1 MDKLTISIVRQ
12 LIVGLMFVAGGLTA
26 VIWLSQSLR
35 FVEMIIE
42 HGASAGMF
50 LQLTMLLVPSL
61 LIIALPIAL
70 FIVVLFIFSK
80 MTSDRELVVMSA
92 TGLSPLQLAKPALIV
107 AGGMV
112 AFSYLLN
119 LYVLPESYRMFEELK
134 WHIRFNY
141 SQVLIEDGSF
151 NTVGDNVTV
160 YIRERAPD
168 NSLRGIFVHDN
179 REPNAPVTIMAKRGS
194 LVRIDDSARIVM
206 FDGSRQVLESS
217 SGKYSTLFFDRYS
230 FSIDEFQK
238 AHEERNRD
246 SRELTVLELLNVE
259 ALPDVPDHDHDRFY
273 VEGHKRLISPL
284 LNLGFTATALVCMFA
299 GGFTRRNQTRR
310 VVAAVVVVLLI
321 QLLVLGAE
329 KMSARNAEMLPFLY
343 GATLIPTLGS
353 LFLLRR
359 PPDIRFLN

>member
-1 MDKLTISIVRQ
+1 MDKLTLSTVRQ
-12 LIVGLMFVAGGLTA
+12 LIVGLLFVAGGLTA

-61 LIIALPIAL
+61 LIIAMPIAF
-70 FIVVLFIFSK
+70 FIVVIFIFSK

-92 TGLSPLQLAKPALIV
+92 AGLSPLQLAKPVLIV
-107 AGGMV
+107 ATGLV

-134 WHIRFNY
+134 WQIRFNY
-141 SQVLIEDGSF
+141 SQILIEDGSF
-151 NTVGDNVTV
+151 NTVSDTVTV

-168 NSLRGIFVHDN
+168 NSLRGIFVHDG
-179 REPNAPVTIMAKRGS
+179 RDSNAPVTIMANRGS

-206 FDGSRQVLESS
+206 FNGSRQVLDKTT
-217 SGKYSTLFFDRYS
+217 GKYSTLFFDRYS

-238 AHEERNRD
+238 AAEERNRD
-246 SRELTVLELLNVE
+246 SRELSVHDLLNVE
-259 ALPDVPDHDHDRFY
+259 SLPDVPDHDHDRFL

-284 LNLGFTATALVCMFA
+284 LNLGFASTALVCMFA

-310 VVAAVVVVLLI
+310 VVAAVVLVLAI

-329 KMSARNAEMLPFLY
+329 KISARNAEMLPFLY
-343 GATLIPTLGS
+343 AATIIPTLAS
-353 LFLLRR
+353 LILLRR
-359 PPDIRFLN
+359 PPEIKFLN